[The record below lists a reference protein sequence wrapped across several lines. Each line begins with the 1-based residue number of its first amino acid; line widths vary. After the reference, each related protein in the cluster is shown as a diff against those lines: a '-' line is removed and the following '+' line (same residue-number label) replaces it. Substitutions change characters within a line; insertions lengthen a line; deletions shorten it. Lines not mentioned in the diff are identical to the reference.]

1 MKVQWQV
8 MTAKSRKRLQELER
22 RICAIA
28 AQLKNQAI
36 EEWMAALSDEKLR
49 RLATFRKG
57 AISADA
63 PIPPDVIEILQ
74 TIPRPS
80 AWAAKS

>member
-1 MKVQWQV
+1 V
-8 MTAKSRKRLQELER
+8 TSKSRKRLQELES

-28 AQLKNQAI
+28 AELENQARN
-36 EEWMAALSDEKLR
+36 EWLASLSDEKLQ

-57 AISADA
+57 GISADS

-74 TIPRPS
+74 TMPRRS
-80 AWAAKS
+80 A